1 MLKPTLAALALCIPL
16 AACQTT
22 KLDNVL
28 QSNLPQTCELLETAH
43 VAFVAIATT
52 GQVPAS
58 TVRKEAAAYA
68 GVEIICTDPANVTAT
83 SAIVRVAAAYAVVVL
98 ALKEASE

>member
-1 MLKPTLAALALCIPL
+1 MRIVALAALAAVVLSGCS
-16 AACQTT
+16 TT
-22 KLDNVL
+22 RVDNVL
-28 QSNLPQTCELLETAH
+28 QSNLPQVCELLETAH

-52 GQVPAS
+52 GQVPAA

-68 GVEIICTDPANVTAT
+68 GVEILCTDPANVTT
-83 SAIVRVAAAYAVVVL
+83 TTAIVRVAAAYAVVVL